1 MYPKLPKRTALYRS
15 NFKVVNEIANGELTA
30 IQAVKHYRFQARS
43 TVTNW
48 MRKYNNFDWH
58 NITPRSCSEHPNNLI
73 LELENENPLL
83 KKQKKT
89 LEKQASRKANFSKRN
104 TTRSKVYLSIVQTWS
119 GFRTSSF
126 WIFNRH
132 ISSGIL
138 YPFTFDLI
146 LSREWPLNKKETAI
160 LGGLFLLYSS
170 PT

>member
-89 LEKQASRKANFSKRN
+89 LEKQASRKANFFKKKYN
-104 TTRSKVYLSIVQTWS
+104 TVKGLSI
-119 GFRTSSF
+119 
-126 WIFNRH
+126 
-132 ISSGIL
+132 
-138 YPFTFDLI
+138 YCPDLVWVSDI
-146 LSREWPLNKKETAI
+146 
-160 LGGLFLLYSS
+160 LFLDIQ
-170 PT
+170 